1 MRMHH
6 LAIVLGPCLV
16 ASADAQVCA
25 SYSAARGSLPSNQGW
40 TYQAEGSGAAILE
53 VSGGV
58 LHQSTLPAASAV
70 CGEPVVEDQAA
81 FWFVAGTPFD
91 FADGIV
97 FDIELRV
104 NASEYT
110 EAPCLGWPIAGFMLT
125 IIDNA
130 GQTFAVGFGDD
141 RVWLTNDLRGAFGT
155 PGVVEADL
163 DTTIF
168 REYRL
173 AIDDT
178 SATLFVDGGEL
189 LALSEAGDPFPTAA
203 NFIWLG
209 DGTTWANSDFET
221 RRFRV
226 FTPGCCRADIDLDGL
241 LTIFDFLAF
250 QNLFD
255 AGDPAAD
262 FDGDGSLTIFDF
274 LAFQNAF
281 DAGCP

>member
-1 MRMHH
+1 MRTRH
-6 LAIVLGPCLV
+6 LAVVLGPCL
-16 ASADAQVCA
+16 ATAAHAQVCGG
-25 SYSAARGSLPSNQGW
+25 YSAARGSLPSDQGW
-40 TYQAEGSGAAILE
+40 IYQTEGSGAAVLE

-58 LHQSTLPAASAV
+58 LHQSTLPIASAV

-81 FWFVAGTPFD
+81 FWFLAGTPFD
-91 FADGIV
+91 FADGIT

-104 NASEYT
+104 NASEYAQ
-110 EAPCLGWPIAGFMLT
+110 APCLGWPIAGVMLT
-125 IIDNA
+125 IIDDA
-130 GQTFAVGFGDD
+130 GQTSAVGFGED
-141 RVWLTNDLRGAFGT
+141 RVWLANDLRGAFGT
-155 PGVVEADL
+155 PGVVEADI
-163 DTTIF
+163 DTTSF

-173 AIDDT
+173 VIDGPN
-178 SATLFVDGGEL
+178 ATLFADGAEL
-189 LALSEAGDPFPTAA
+189 LTLSEAGDPFPTAT

-226 FTPGCCRADIDLDGL
+226 FTPRCCRADLDLDGL
-241 LTIFDFLAF
+241 LTIFDFLEF

-262 FDGDGSLTIFDF
+262 FDGDGTLTIFDF